1 MKRRRTSFANR
12 RQFLAQAGG
21 LAAIAA
27 GAPFG
32 IGDATLL
39 AEELGPRKPNQRVAD
54 AYKLR
59 HEAALFHKGL
69 PIPPHGTNGDDTR
82 YANAIGSF
90 TKTLPHTADGVVL
103 PEAYEALR
111 HAMATADP
119 ADFDVIPRG
128 GAGKLANPQ
137 SSFAFQLDGS
147 DSHHLDLR
155 VPPSFASA
163 EIAGE
168 MEEVYWLALTRDVPH
183 ANYDV
188 DATVAAAANALSHLS
203 DFRGPKVA
211 GAVTPGT
218 IFRGNTP
225 GELTG
230 PFISQFLFKDVPYG
244 PFVVPQKVRP
254 GLAGVEYMTDYA
266 AWLNVQNGSPAP
278 VPPFQTV
285 PAANARYI
293 NDNRALSAYLRAD
306 FTSQGFINASL
317 ILNTFGLNAL
327 SPGNPYRSSLNQ
339 AGQGTFGGGEFIG
352 MIAHACHVA
361 LLACWFQKWAV
372 HRRVRPEAFGGA
384 IHNMK
389 TTTAR
394 YDIHPEILNSAVL
407 TTIQTKYGSYLL
419 PMAYPE
425 GSPAHPSYP
434 AGHAAFAGAGTTML
448 KAFYNEAFVVPSPVV
463 PSADGT
469 TLVPYA
475 GPPLAVGN
483 ELNKL
488 ASNIAIGRNA
498 SGVHWRSD
506 GVEGMNLG
514 EAAAIA
520 VLQDL
525 RQCYNEHFDGFAF
538 TKFDGTPITI

>member
-1 MKRRRTSFANR
+1 MMRHPPIGNR
-12 RQFLAQAGG
+12 RKFLAQAGG

-32 IGDATLL
+32 IGDVNVL
-39 AEELGPRKPNQRVAD
+39 AEELGPLKPNQRVAD

-59 HEAALFHKGL
+59 HEAALFHKNL
-69 PIPPHGTNGDDTR
+69 PIPAHDTNDDDTR

-90 TKTLPHTADGVVL
+90 TKTLPHTADGLVV

-111 HAMATADP
+111 HAMSTADP
-119 ADFDVIPRG
+119 ADFDAIPRG
-128 GAGKLANPQ
+128 GVGKLVDPQ
-137 SSFAFQLDGS
+137 SAFAFQMDGS
-147 DSHHLDLR
+147 DSHHLGLR
-155 VPPSFASA
+155 VPPAFASA

-168 MEEVYWLALTRDVPH
+168 MEELYWLALTRDVPY

-188 DATVAAAANALSHLS
+188 DATIAAAANALSHSS
-203 DFRGPKVA
+203 DFRGPKA
-211 GAVTPGT
+211 GGAVTPGT

-230 PFISQFLFKDVPYG
+230 PFISQFLLKDVPYG
-244 PFVVPQKVRP
+244 PFVVPQKVRA
-254 GLAGVEYMTDYA
+254 GVAGVEYMTDYA
-266 AWLNVQNGSPAP
+266 AWLNVQNGSPNP
-278 VPPFQTV
+278 LPPFQVV
-285 PAANARYI
+285 PAVSARYI

-306 FTSQGFINASL
+306 FSPQGFFNASL

-327 SPGNPYRSSLNQ
+327 SPSNPYRSSLNQ

-394 YDIHPEILNSAVL
+394 YDIHPEILNSPVL
-407 TTIQTKYGSYLL
+407 TRIQIKYGSYLL
-419 PMAYPE
+419 PMGYPE
-425 GSPAHPSYP
+425 GSPSHPAYP
-434 AGHAAFAGAGTTML
+434 AGHAAFAGAGATML
-448 KAFYNEAFVVPSPVV
+448 KAFYNEAFLVPSPVV
-463 PSADGT
+463 ASADGT

-475 GPPLAVGN
+475 AGPLTVGN

-488 ASNIAIGRNA
+488 ASNIAVGRDA

-506 GVEGMNLG
+506 GAEGMNIG

-525 RQCYNEHFDGFAF
+525 RGCYTEDFSGFAF
-538 TKFDGTPITI
+538 RKFDGTPITI

>member
-1 MKRRRTSFANR
+1 MTRPRIDNRRT
-12 RQFLAQAGG
+12 FLAHAGG

-32 IGDATLL
+32 VGDVNVL

-59 HEAALFHKGL
+59 HDAALFHKGL
-69 PIPPHGTNGDDTR
+69 PLPSHDSNGDDTR
-82 YANAIGSF
+82 YANAVASF
-90 TKTLPHTADGVVL
+90 TKTLPHTMDGLVL

-111 HAMATADP
+111 HAMSTGDP

-128 GAGKLANPQ
+128 GVGKLSNPQ
-137 SSFAFQLDGS
+137 SAFAFQLDGA
-147 DSHHLDLR
+147 DSHHLALR
-155 VPPSFASA
+155 VPPAFASA
-163 EIAGE
+163 EMAGE
-168 MEEVYWLALTRDVPH
+168 MEELYWLALTRDVSY
-183 ANYDV
+183 ANYDS
-188 DATVAAAANALSHLS
+188 DATIAAAANALSHSS
-203 DFRGPKVA
+203 DFRGPKVG
-211 GAVTPGT
+211 GAVTSGT
-218 IFRGNTP
+218 IFRGTFP

-230 PFISQFLFKDVPYG
+230 PFVSQFLWRAVPYG
-244 PFVVPQKVRP
+244 PYTVTQKVRP
-254 GLAGVEYMTDYA
+254 GVAGVEYMTDYA
-266 AWLNVQNGSPAP
+266 AWLNIQNGAAAP
-278 VPPFQTV
+278 VFQQV
-285 PAANARYI
+285 DPAATRFI

-306 FTSQGFINASL
+306 FSSQAFINASL
-317 ILNTFGLNAL
+317 ILNSFGLNAL
-327 SPGNPYRSSLNQ
+327 SRSNPYRSSLNQ
-339 AGQGTFGGGEFIG
+339 GGQGTFGLGEFIG
-352 MIAHACHVA
+352 MIAHACHLA
-361 LLACWFQKWAV
+361 LLACWYQKWSV

-394 YDIHPEILNSAVL
+394 YDIHPEILNSPVL
-407 TTIQTKYGSYLL
+407 AKIQLQYGGYLL

-434 AGHAAFAGAGTTML
+434 AGHAAFAGAGATML
-448 KAFYNEAFVVPSPVV
+448 KAFYDEAFVIPAPIVA
-463 PSADGT
+463 SADGAA
-469 TLVPYA
+469 LNPYGGA
-475 GPPLAVGN
+475 LTVGN

-488 ASNIAIGRNA
+488 ASNVALGRDA

-506 GVEGMNLG
+506 GTEGINLG

-525 RQCYNEHFDGFAF
+525 RGCYNEAFDGFAF